1 MDRFVIQ
8 LSDSMSSARTLEDLT
23 RPLLEML
30 EAVTGLESTYL
41 TRVDEA
47 QGVQHV
53 LYVRNSR
60 GLTIPEGLSVPWGD
74 TLCKRALDE
83 GRPYTC
89 DVPALWG
96 DSDAAKALG
105 IHTYV
110 SSPVR
115 MEDGALYGT
124 LCAASQEARP
134 LPDNAEKVLQLFARL
149 IAQQVEREELL
160 QRLAK
165 ANAEL
170 AEHAS
175 KDFLTGL
182 PNRRLLL
189 DEMERLWARCMR
201 DRRLAVLC
209 FIDLDGFKAVND
221 AHGHRVGDELLVQVA
236 ARLQRT
242 MRATD
247 MLARLGGDEFVIVGP
262 GPGLGVDG
270 PASVA
275 VLEGRF
281 AEATR
286 GSYPLAG
293 VLLDYEGASVGGLA
307 IDPNATTAAEALAQ
321 ADARMYEVKRQRR
334 DGGPVKT

>member
-1 MDRFVIQ
+1 MDQFVLR
-8 LSDSMSSARTLEDLT
+8 LSESLSSARTLEDLT

-30 EAVTGLESTYL
+30 EAVTGMESTYL

-47 QGVQHV
+47 EGMQHV
-53 LYVRNSR
+53 LYVRNTR
-60 GLTIPEGLSVPWGD
+60 GLTIPEGLAVPWGD

-83 GRPYTC
+83 GRPYTH
-89 DVPALWG
+89 DVPSRWG
-96 DSDAAKALG
+96 DSDAARALG
-105 IHTYV
+105 IQTYV

-115 MEDGALYGT
+115 VEDGSFYGT
-124 LCAASQEARP
+124 LCAASRDERP

-149 IAQQVEREELL
+149 IAQHVEREQLL
-160 QRLAK
+160 QRLAR

-189 DEMERLWARCMR
+189 DEMQRLWARCVR
-201 DRRLAVLC
+201 DHRLAVMC

-221 AHGHRVGDELLVQVA
+221 AHGHHVGDELLVQVA

-262 GPGLGVDG
+262 GPDLRLDG

-275 VLEGRF
+275 VLETRF

-286 GSYPLAG
+286 GDYLLAG
-293 VLLDYEGASVGGLA
+293 VSLQYPGASVGGLA
-307 IDPNATTAAEALAQ
+307 IDPQALSPADALAK
-321 ADARMYEVKRQRR
+321 ADARMYAVKRERR
-334 DGGPVKT
+334 ERSPFKT